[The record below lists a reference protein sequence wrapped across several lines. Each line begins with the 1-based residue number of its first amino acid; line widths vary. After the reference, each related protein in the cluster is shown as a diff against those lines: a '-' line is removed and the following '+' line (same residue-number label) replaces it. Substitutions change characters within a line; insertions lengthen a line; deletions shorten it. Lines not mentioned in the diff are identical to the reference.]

1 MAEESM
7 SEVTTPVRQVLL
19 ISAGASHS
27 VALLSG
33 NIVCSWGRGE
43 DGQLGHGDA
52 HDRLLPTQLSSLD
65 EHEIVSVTCGADHTT
80 AYSLSRVEVYSW
92 GWGDFGRLGHGNSS
106 DLFTPQPIKA
116 LHGLKIKQIACG
128 DSHCLAV
135 TMDGEVQS
143 INYEV
148 EKFYSKGNFSIWHRK
163 FLHKVFLRKVGK
175 LENMSDKYWEEMEEK
190 AASEILLNLDDEFW
204 LDRWCGT
211 SSLLSA
217 IPIYIGL
224 AVAKR
229 QVWRILCDSP
239 TESSIGSF
247 SFEGR
252 CIIVNW
258 KLSGAS
264 STPFIAL
271 LIWKQK
277 IPSRVAFFAWSAALG
292 KCLTIDNLRKR
303 KVCILD
309 WCYMCKRS
317 SESVDHLFL
326 HCPVASELWDMVF
339 GLFGVC
345 WIMPSSVVGLFA
357 CWQGHFGH
365 LRNGV
370 IWKVVPLCLMWC
382 IWKER
387 NSRCFEDS
395 ERAMPDLKLLFIRT
409 LLECW
414 GRNQNGQ
421 LGLGTTED
429 SLVPQKIQ
437 AFQGVSIKMVAAGAE
452 HTAAVTEDGELYGW
466 GWGRYGNLGLGDRN
480 DRLVPEKVSA
490 VDGVK
495 MVTVA
500 CGWRHTISVSASG
513 GLYTYGWSKYGQLGH
528 GDFKDHL
535 IPHKLEALHDNHISQ
550 ISGGWRHTMAITS
563 DGKLYGWGWNKFG
576 QVGAGD
582 NEDHCSPVQV
592 KFPHEQKVVQISC
605 GWRHSLAVTE
615 KQNVFSWGRGTNGQL
630 GHGESVDRNIP
641 KIIES
646 LSVDG
651 SSGQQIESSNVDPS
665 SGKTWVSLSERYAVV
680 PDETVQGQASVSVSG
695 NGNDASV
702 PEN

>member
-1 MAEESM
+1 M

-52 HDRLLPTQLSSLD
+52 QDRLLPTQLSSLD

-135 TMDGEVQS
+135 TVDGEVQS
-143 INYEV
+143 
-148 EKFYSKGNFSIWHRK
+148 
-163 FLHKVFLRKVGK
+163 
-175 LENMSDKYWEEMEEK
+175 
-190 AASEILLNLDDEFW
+190 
-204 LDRWCGT
+204 
-211 SSLLSA
+211 
-217 IPIYIGL
+217 
-224 AVAKR
+224 
-229 QVWRILCDSP
+229 
-239 TESSIGSF
+239 
-247 SFEGR
+247 
-252 CIIVNW
+252 
-258 KLSGAS
+258 
-264 STPFIAL
+264 
-271 LIWKQK
+271 
-277 IPSRVAFFAWSAALG
+277 
-292 KCLTIDNLRKR
+292 
-303 KVCILD
+303 
-309 WCYMCKRS
+309 
-317 SESVDHLFL
+317 
-326 HCPVASELWDMVF
+326 
-339 GLFGVC
+339 
-345 WIMPSSVVGLFA
+345 
-357 CWQGHFGH
+357 
-365 LRNGV
+365 
-370 IWKVVPLCLMWC
+370 
-382 IWKER
+382 
-387 NSRCFEDS
+387 
-395 ERAMPDLKLLFIRT
+395 
-409 LLECW
+409 W

-550 ISGGWRHTMAITS
+550 ISGGWRHTMAVAS

-582 NEDHCSPVQV
+582 NVDHCSPVQV

-665 SGKTWVSLSERYAVV
+665 SGKTWVSPSERYAVV
-680 PDETVQGQASVSVSG
+680 PDETVQGQASVLVSG
-695 NGNDASV
+695 HGNDASV
-702 PEN
+702 PENEVKRVRL

>member
-1 MAEESM
+1 MAEESV

-52 HDRLLPTQLSSLD
+52 QDRLLPTQLSSLD
-65 EHEIVSVTCGADHTT
+65 DHEIVSVTCGADHTT

-135 TMDGEVQS
+135 TVDGEVQS
-143 INYEV
+143 
-148 EKFYSKGNFSIWHRK
+148 
-163 FLHKVFLRKVGK
+163 
-175 LENMSDKYWEEMEEK
+175 
-190 AASEILLNLDDEFW
+190 
-204 LDRWCGT
+204 
-211 SSLLSA
+211 
-217 IPIYIGL
+217 
-224 AVAKR
+224 
-229 QVWRILCDSP
+229 
-239 TESSIGSF
+239 
-247 SFEGR
+247 
-252 CIIVNW
+252 
-258 KLSGAS
+258 
-264 STPFIAL
+264 
-271 LIWKQK
+271 
-277 IPSRVAFFAWSAALG
+277 
-292 KCLTIDNLRKR
+292 
-303 KVCILD
+303 
-309 WCYMCKRS
+309 
-317 SESVDHLFL
+317 
-326 HCPVASELWDMVF
+326 
-339 GLFGVC
+339 
-345 WIMPSSVVGLFA
+345 
-357 CWQGHFGH
+357 
-365 LRNGV
+365 
-370 IWKVVPLCLMWC
+370 
-382 IWKER
+382 
-387 NSRCFEDS
+387 
-395 ERAMPDLKLLFIRT
+395 
-409 LLECW
+409 W

-437 AFQGVSIKMVAAGAE
+437 AFQGVSVKMVAAGAE

-490 VDGVK
+490 VDVPDWGIADTVTDRSVFYQIMLQGVK

-550 ISGGWRHTMAITS
+550 
-563 DGKLYGWGWNKFG
+563 FG

-582 NEDHCSPVQV
+582 NVDHCSPVQV
-592 KFPHEQKVVQISC
+592 KFPHEQAHYYYCS
-605 GWRHSLAVTE
+605 T
-615 KQNVFSWGRGTNGQL
+615 
-630 GHGESVDRNIP
+630 
-641 KIIES
+641 
-646 LSVDG
+646 
-651 SSGQQIESSNVDPS
+651 
-665 SGKTWVSLSERYAVV
+665 
-680 PDETVQGQASVSVSG
+680 
-695 NGNDASV
+695 
-702 PEN
+702 